1 MTTKNMRDTKSM
13 LEHCG
18 IKLTRQRLDLLDQL
32 IKASGPTTAEQLF
45 LSLREDASAISLSTV
60 YRILDAFELK
70 GLVEKVVST
79 DENKAVYELNR
90 HEHGH
95 HLICTSC
102 KARMTITGCPLAGYE
117 EALAISTNYK
127 ITGHRLEVYGLCP
140 KCQSELD
147 MAAADVPKAG
157 VKEDGIEDRKAA
169 GKASGKAAEK
179 AAGKV
184 GTP

>member
-1 MTTKNMRDTKSM
+1 MNKRLEQKEVYDMKTNKTTDTKAM

-32 IKASGPTTAEQLF
+32 VKGSGPTTAEQLF
-45 LSLREDASAISLSTV
+45 LSLREEASAISLSTV

-102 KARMTITGCPLAGYE
+102 KSRMTITGCPLAGYE
-117 EALAISTNYK
+117 EALAKSTNYK

-140 KCQSELD
+140 KCQSELE
-147 MAAADVPKAG
+147 MPPVEITP
-157 VKEDGIEDRKAA
+157 DRT
-169 GKASGKAAEK
+169 E
-179 AAGKV
+179 GKV